1 MKLSIVLPIYNEE
14 LNIKPLYNSL
24 KSVLNSMKCKYEI
37 IYVDDGS
44 TDNSLKNI
52 KELRRK
58 DKNVKIIKFRR
69 NFGQATALNVGL
81 KHAIGDYMIILDA
94 DLQNDP
100 KDIPRLIE
108 KIKEGYDLVVGWRYD
123 RKDSFFKRLFS
134 SFAGLLKR
142 LILKE
147 KIHDSGCTLK
157 ALTKNAAKELNI
169 YHEMHRYI
177 AALLSLK
184 GYKITEIKVRH
195 LPRVH
200 GKTKY
205 NSKRLIKGFLDL
217 LIIKFWMDYSTRPI
231 HFFGG
236 LGILSSLIGFILGT
250 YLIIDKFIFNQ
261 PIGNRPLLLFSALLI
276 ILGFLLIIFGFL
288 ADIMVKIY
296 YNQKNEEPYSIEYKQ
311 F

>member
-24 KSVLNSMKCKYEI
+24 KSVLNYMKYKYEI

-44 TDNSLKNI
+44 TDNSLNYVKD
-52 KELRRK
+52 LRKK
-58 DKNVKIIKFRR
+58 DKNVKIIKFRK
-69 NFGQATALNVGL
+69 NFGQTAALDAGL
-81 KHAIGDYMIILDA
+81 KYATGDYMIILDA

-100 KDIPRLIE
+100 KDIPRLIH

-123 RKDSFFKRLFS
+123 RKDPFFKKLS
-134 SFAGLLKR
+134 SSCARLLKR

-147 KIHDSGCTLK
+147 EIHDPGCTLK
-157 ALTKNAAKELNI
+157 IFTKEAVRGLKL
-169 YHEMHRYI
+169 HGEMHRYI
-177 AALLSLK
+177 TALLKLK

-195 LPRVH
+195 LSRLH

-205 NSKRLIKGFLDL
+205 SSKRLIKGFLDL
-217 LIIKFWMDYSTRPI
+217 LILKFWMDYSTRPI

-236 LGILSSLIGFILGT
+236 LGILFSLIGFILGI
-250 YLIIDKFIFNQ
+250 YLLIDKFIFNQ
-261 PIGNRPLLLFSALLI
+261 LIGNRPLLLFSVLLI
-276 ILGFLLIIFGFL
+276 ILGFLLLIFGFL

-296 YNQKNEEPYSIEYKQ
+296 YNQKNEEPYSIEYKK

>member
-1 MKLSIVLPIYNEE
+1 MKLSIITPVYNEE
-14 LNIKPLYNSL
+14 LNIKPLYDSL
-24 KSVLNSMKCKYEI
+24 KSVLSSMRVKYEI

-44 TDNSLKNI
+44 TDDSLKNI
-52 KELRRK
+52 KDLRKK
-58 DKNVKIIKFRR
+58 DKNVKFIKFRK

-81 KHAIGDYMIILDA
+81 KHATGDYMIILDA

-108 KIKEGYDLVVGWRYD
+108 KLKEGYDLVVGWRYD
-123 RKDSFFKRLFS
+123 RKDPFFKRLSS

-157 ALTKNAAKELNI
+157 AMKKNAAKELNI

-184 GYKITEIKVRH
+184 GYKVTEIKVRH
-195 LPRVH
+195 LPRIH

-205 NSKRLIKGFLDL
+205 SSKRLVKGFLDL
-217 LIIKFWMDYSTRPI
+217 LIVKFWMDYSTRPI

-236 LGILSSLIGFILGT
+236 LGIISSLIGIISGI
-250 YLIIDKFIFNQ
+250 YLVIDKFAFNQ
-261 PIGNRPLLLFSALLI
+261 SIGNRPLLLFSVLLI

>member
-1 MKLSIVLPIYNEE
+1 MKISIITPVYNEE
-14 LNIKPLYNSL
+14 LNIKPLYDSL
-24 KSVLNSMKCKYEI
+24 KPVLNSIKVKYEI

-44 TDNSLKNI
+44 TDDSLKNI
-52 KELRRK
+52 KDLRKK
-58 DKNVKIIKFRR
+58 DKNVKFIKFRK
-69 NFGQATALNVGL
+69 NFGQTAALNAGL
-81 KHAIGDYMIILDA
+81 KYATGDYIITLDA

-100 KDIPRLIE
+100 KDIPRLIQ
-108 KIKEGYDLVVGWRYD
+108 KLKEGYDLVVGWRYD
-123 RKDSFFKRLFS
+123 RKDPIFKKLSSLFAR
-134 SFAGLLKR
+134 FLKK

-147 KIHDSGCTLK
+147 QIHDPGCMLK
-157 ALTKNAAKELNI
+157 AFTKNAAKDLEL
-169 YHEMHRYI
+169 YGEMHRYI
-177 AALLSLK
+177 TALLKLK
-184 GYKITEIKVRH
+184 GYKIIEIKVRH
-195 LPRVH
+195 LPRTH

-205 NSKRLIKGFLDL
+205 DSKRLIKGFLDL

-236 LGILSSLIGFILGT
+236 LGILSFLIGFILGA
-250 YLIIDKFIFNQ
+250 YLVIDKFIFNQ